1 MLAIVDYGAG
11 NLTSVR
17 RALEHCGIP
26 SIVTARPEALEA
38 AQGVIFPGVGAAAQ
52 AMSAL
57 RAAGLEAPLRHLVA
71 AGRPFLGICLG
82 CQILLERSEEGAV
95 TTLGLVPG
103 VCRRFPPDMREEDG
117 SRAPVPHMGWN
128 RLRVVRPSRLLDG
141 ISPDAEFYFV
151 HGYYVETAP
160 ELEIARTHYGRE
172 FCSVYGR
179 DGFWAV
185 QFHPEKSG
193 RPGLALLE
201 NFYGYCREEA
211 AHALE
216 TGHCLS

>member
-26 SIVTARPEALEA
+26 ALVTAKPEEL
-38 AQGVIFPGVGAAAQ
+38 QGASGIIFPGVGAAPQ
-52 AMSAL
+52 AMKAL
-57 RAAGLEAPLRHLVA
+57 GEAGLAEPLGKLVA
-71 AGRPFLGICLG
+71 ASRPFLGICLG
-82 CQILLERSEEGAV
+82 CQILLEQSEEGPV
-95 TTLGLVPG
+95 KTLGLAPG
-103 VCRRFPPDMREEDG
+103 VCRRFPPDLREEDG
-117 SRAPVPHMGWN
+117 SPAPVPHMGWN
-128 RLRVVRPSRLLDG
+128 RLRQVRPSRLLSG

-151 HGYYVETAP
+151 HSYYVDCAP
-160 ELEIARTHYGRE
+160 ELEIARTQYGCE

-193 RPGLALLE
+193 RPGLCLLE
-201 NFYGYCREEA
+201 NFYAYCEEKN
-211 AHALE
+211 HAL
-216 TGHCLS
+216 

>member
-26 SIVTARPEALEA
+26 SIVTALPEALHA
-38 AQGVIFPGVGAAAQ
+38 AEGVIFPGVGAAGQ
-52 AMSAL
+52 AMNAL
-57 RAAGLEAPLRHLVA
+57 AAAGLTESLRDLVA

-82 CQILLERSEEGAV
+82 CQILLERSEEGGV
-95 TTLGLVPG
+95 TTLGLAPG

-117 SRAPVPHMGWN
+117 SPAPVPHMGWN
-128 RLRVVRPSRLLDG
+128 RLRAVRPSRLLDG

-151 HGYYVETAP
+151 HSYYVETTP
-160 ELEIARTHYGRE
+160 ELEIARTRYGLE

-193 RPGLALLE
+193 RPGLTLLE
-201 NFYGYCREEA
+201 NFYGYCREA
-211 AHALE
+211 AHAF
-216 TGHCLS
+216 

>member
-26 SIVTARPEALEA
+26 CVVTAEPEALRA
-38 AQGVIFPGVGAAAQ
+38 AAGVIFPGVGAAAQ
-52 AMSAL
+52 AMEAL
-57 RAAGLEAPLRHLVA
+57 AAAGLVQPLRDLVA

-82 CQILLERSEEGAV
+82 CQILLEKSEEGGV
-95 TTLGLVPG
+95 TTLGLAPG
-103 VCRRFPPDMREEDG
+103 VCRRFPQDMREEDG
-117 SRAPVPHMGWN
+117 SPAPVPHMGWN
-128 RLRVVRPSRLLDG
+128 RLDVVRPSRLLAG
-141 ISPDAEFYFV
+141 IGPEAEFYFV
-151 HGYYVETAP
+151 HSYYVETAP
-160 ELEIARTHYGRE
+160 QLEIARTRYGRD

-193 RPGLALLE
+193 RPGLRLLE
-201 NFYGYCREEA
+201 NFADYCREA
-211 AHALE
+211 PHAL
-216 TGHCLS
+216 